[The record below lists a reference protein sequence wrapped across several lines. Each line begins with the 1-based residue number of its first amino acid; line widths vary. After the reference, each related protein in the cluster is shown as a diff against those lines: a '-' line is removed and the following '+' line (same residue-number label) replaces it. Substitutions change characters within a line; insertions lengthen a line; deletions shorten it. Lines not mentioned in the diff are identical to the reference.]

1 MSLIIALSLCMPG
14 RNRRAEATV
23 DHHVVEIGVNALI
36 WRNSYE
42 NAGNN
47 VE

>member
-14 RNRRAEATV
+14 HGCCAEATI
-23 DHHVVEIGVNALI
+23 DHHVVEIGVDALI
-36 WRNSYE
+36 WRNSPE
-42 NAGNN
+42 NARNN